1 MKLNPKL
8 VKEILEL
15 QYPIGKTE
23 LFFDNNDHSNYM
35 GFTWRLEAK
44 GKAIVGIDTND
55 TDFNTIGKTGGSKEL
70 QEHDHSLTPGGY
82 STVMNAAGVNYNVV
96 SGTLSSN
103 VDFFRSG
110 KTGTGNSGNLQ
121 PYEVFAIW
129 VRTA

>member
-1 MKLNPKL
+1 MLN
-8 VKEILEL
+8 L

-35 GFTWRLEAK
+35 GFTWQLEAK

-55 TDFNTIGKTGGSKEL
+55 TDFDTIGKTGGSKEL
-70 QEHDHSLTPGGY
+70 QEHDHSITPNGY
-82 STVMNAAGVNYNVV
+82 STDLNATGVNYNVV
-96 SGTLSSN
+96 SGNRSSQ

-110 KTGTGNSGNLQ
+110 KAGTGNSGNLQ

>member
-35 GFTWRLEAK
+35 GFTWQLEAE

-55 TDFNTIGKTGGSKEL
+55 TDFNIIGKTGGEKTHTL
-70 QEHDHSLTPGGY
+70 TIQEMPKHSHKVYYTDDGGQGSIARINVMGNQT
-82 STVMNAAGVNYNVV
+82 STTEVGGGQAHNNV
-96 SGTLSSN
+96 
-103 VDFFRSG
+103 
-110 KTGTGNSGNLQ
+110 Q

>member
-35 GFTWRLEAK
+35 GFTWQLEAK

-55 TDFNTIGKTGGSKEL
+55 TDFNTIGKTGGEKTHTL
-70 QEHDHSLTPGGY
+70 TIQEMPKHSHKVYYTDDGGQGSIARINVMGNQT
-82 STVMNAAGVNYNVV
+82 STTEVGGGQAHNNV
-96 SGTLSSN
+96 
-103 VDFFRSG
+103 
-110 KTGTGNSGNLQ
+110 Q